1 VKQPNTT
8 RQVVGDALQLG
19 ASIVLAIFI
28 GFGLGFWLDEK
39 FGTLPILSIIGFLLG
54 VAAAGLNVWKAVKR
68 ELKSYEDK
76 KGK

>member
-1 VKQPNTT
+1 MKQPNTT

-19 ASIVLAIFI
+19 VSIVLAIFV

-39 FGTLPILSIIGFLLG
+39 FGTLPILSIIGFLFG
-54 VAAAGLNVWKAVKR
+54 VAAAGLNVWKAVKK